1 METWEAS
8 PKLEI
13 MDLRMVVVVVIL
25 DVFWRWIEWAG

>member
-1 METWEAS
+1 METWEAL